1 MRTAIQDFT
10 KRHFH
15 AGRGGRAKLAMSTS
29 LIARVVGV
37 VVSLVNVP
45 VAVHYLGNE
54 GYGLLTVIVS
64 VVGWIQFSN
73 LGLGLGLQNT
83 LTEQTA
89 LGNKQAQRELVSTTF
104 FAMVGIGLLLALL
117 TLVLFPHVNWLSLFP
132 ARSARFAVEI
142 PRAVALALTCF
153 ILSLTW
159 GFIQPIYAARQELH
173 LFYLQGLLANM
184 ASLAALCVAVKL
196 DTGLL
201 GVAVANIGVNAVFAA
216 GFALWTVFGR
226 GIPEIHPSWRFVR
239 RSAAGIVLRT
249 GLGFLVLQICVI
261 GISQCD
267 AFLIAQFLSA
277 DRVTPYSVGQR
288 VFAQVV
294 GLVGVLITPLWPAF
308 GHAKALGDAHWI
320 RRIYWRINGYFLA
333 LYLGVFLLMA
343 FFGHYLLGLW
353 VGASSAP
360 PTLLICAIG
369 ANYLIMQWTNNH
381 SIFLNGL
388 GIVRKQV
395 PIFLAQSCLA
405 LSLNIFFIRKFGP
418 IGLCL
423 GGGLS
428 YLLVSGW
435 LLPLAFHQGLARIKA
450 PSKAEQGPQLTPA
463 AT

>member
-1 MRTAIQDFT
+1 
-10 KRHFH
+10 
-15 AGRGGRAKLAMSTS
+15 MSTS
-29 LIARVVGV
+29 LVARVVGI

-45 VAVHYLGNE
+45 VAVRYLGNE
-54 GYGLLTVIVS
+54 GYGLLTVIIS

-73 LGLGLGLQNT
+73 LGLGLGLQNA

-104 FAMVGIGLLLALL
+104 FALVGIGLLLTLL

-132 ARSARFAVEI
+132 SRSARFAVEV
-142 PRAVALALTCF
+142 PHAVALALGCF
-153 ILSLTW
+153 ILALTW

-173 LFYLQGLLANM
+173 LYYLQGLLANIV
-184 ASLAALCVAVKL
+184 SLAALFAAVKL
-196 DTGLL
+196 NAGLL
-201 GVAVANIGVNAVFAA
+201 GVAIANIGMTALFAA

-226 GIPEIHPSWRFVR
+226 GIPEIRPSWSFVR
-239 RSAAGIVLRT
+239 RSAGRTVLRT
-249 GLGFLVLQICVI
+249 GLGFLVLQVCAI

-267 AFLIAQFLSA
+267 AFLITQFLSA

-288 VFAQVV
+288 VFAQAI
-294 GLVGVLITPLWPAF
+294 GLVAVLITPLWPAF

-320 RRIYWRINGYFLA
+320 RRVYWRINGYFLA

-369 ANYLIMQWTNNH
+369 VSYLMTQWTNNH

-395 PIFLAQSCLA
+395 PIFLVQSGLA
-405 LSLNIFFIRKFGP
+405 LSLNLFFIRKFGP
-418 IGLCL
+418 IGLCM
-423 GGGLS
+423 GGSLS

-435 LLPLAFHQGLARIKA
+435 LLPLAFYRGLAQIKA
-450 PSKAEQGPQLTPA
+450 PSNAEQGPQLTPA